1 MLLAPLL
8 LILAAAHPSG
18 MSFEQTTRTVA
29 ADGSLGPGVL
39 SRVFYS
45 GRRIRLEVGGGS
57 GGAAFVLRLD
67 EGRAWRLDPERKQA
81 VELDIDRV
89 RAQAQMDASMAGDLM
104 GFGAEAP
111 TPRPAALRGT
121 RTIAG
126 HVCKG
131 FRITA
136 GSTVMDLWL
145 APNLPVGIATF
156 AEFLEWT
163 GASASLG
170 GLVSA
175 LEDLK
180 GFPLETRTR
189 VSVLGEVHET
199 LSTVTRLTLDPGA
212 SALFEVPA
220 GYTTVREAPPA
231 EVR

>member
-8 LILAAAHPSG
+8 LALAATTPAG
-18 MSFEQTTRTVA
+18 MSFDQTTRSVA

-45 GRRIRLEVGGGS
+45 GRRIRLEAGGGA
-57 GGAAFVLRLD
+57 GGTALILRLD

-89 RAQAQMDASMAGDLM
+89 RAKAQMDASLAGDLM
-104 GFGAEAP
+104 GLGADVP
-111 TPRPAALRGT
+111 TPRPARLRGT

-126 HVCKG
+126 HLCKG
-131 FRITA
+131 FRITTGA
-136 GSTVMDLWL
+136 TVMDVWL
-145 APNLPVGIATF
+145 ATDLPASMATF

-163 GASASLG
+163 GAGATFG
-170 GLVSA
+170 GLVAA

-199 LSTVTRLTLDPGA
+199 LSTVTRLTLGA
-212 SALFEVPA
+212 GSPVLFEVPA
-220 GYTTVREAPPA
+220 GYTTVREPGPS
-231 EVR
+231 ELR